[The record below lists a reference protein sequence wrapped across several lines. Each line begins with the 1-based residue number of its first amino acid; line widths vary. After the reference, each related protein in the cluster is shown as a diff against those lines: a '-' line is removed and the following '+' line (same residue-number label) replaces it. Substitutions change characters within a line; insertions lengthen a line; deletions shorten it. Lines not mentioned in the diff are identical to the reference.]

1 MYPGWPDKGRDKQGG
16 QVEQKSERALGV
28 SSHDEEHCGE
38 QPVVAWINILLSGWE
53 ERLKTSKDWLGVIK
67 DYGSYQLL
75 QNFMYARNQEKTNK
89 NKLGF
94 RDSLNY
100 QFKMVQKTLLSLHV
114 NSICNSCCGT
124 KWCHSSGTTF
134 KLVNFLLKIL
144 HTFQDHVY
152 MGGPEHPKGG

>member
-16 QVEQKSERALGV
+16 QIEQKSERALGV

-89 NKLGF
+89 KNL
-94 RDSLNY
+94 DSEI
-100 QFKMVQKTLLSLHV
+100 LSTTNL
-114 NSICNSCCGT
+114 
-124 KWCHSSGTTF
+124 KWYKKHYCHYMSTQYVILAVVPSGAIPLVPLSS
-134 KLVNFLLKIL
+134 
-144 HTFQDHVY
+144 
-152 MGGPEHPKGG
+152 